1 MKGINFTDVVEYL
14 GTVAFAISGI
24 RMASRKH
31 FDYFGAFVIGF
42 ITAIGG
48 GTVRDL
54 LIQKEVFWLTSPSY
68 FLCTLIGMFMVI
80 VFKRIVIKLD
90 YTFFIFDAAGL
101 GLFTLTGIVVTLDAG
116 YSMFMAIIMG
126 TITGSVG
133 GIIRDVLINELP
145 LVFRED
151 IYATASIAGGL
162 IFACMHFFNAPY
174 ILTQIVTI
182 ISIILIR
189 VLVVRYS
196 WHFPSFKDNNSKF

>member
-1 MKGINFTDVVEYL
+1 MKFFKFY
-14 GTVAFAISGI
+14 S
-24 RMASRKH
+24 K
-31 FDYFGAFVIGF
+31 
-42 ITAIGG
+42 
-48 GTVRDL
+48 
-54 LIQKEVFWLTSPSY
+54 LIL
-68 FLCTLIGMFMVI
+68 
-80 VFKRIVIKLD
+80 VFKKIIIKLE

-151 IYATASIAGGL
+151 IYATASVMGGL
-162 IFACMHFFNAPY
+162 IFACMRFFEAPY
-174 ILTQIVTI
+174 ILTQIITI